1 MALRGRKVKMSNFKT
16 ALDIANKGGIPKP
29 DLQEM
34 YESTIVD
41 DFFLDKLAEY
51 IDEFIDSDERERGD
65 EFYRIYEKIAHCEFE
80 EELEPL
86 EFLLVLRVLV
96 MQIYLQQ
103 FLAFS
108 LR

>member
-1 MALRGRKVKMSNFKT
+1 MSNFKT
-16 ALDIANKGGIPKP
+16 ALDIANKGGIPDP

-51 IDEFIDSDERERGD
+51 IDEYIDIHKDERGD
-65 EFYRIYEKIAHCEFE
+65 EFYRMYDKIAHCKFE
-80 EELEPL
+80 EELEPI

-96 MQIYLQQ
+96 MQVYWNI
-103 FLAFS
+103 
-108 LR
+108 